1 MSFMTLH
8 RRTERPMTEAQDSGI
23 PRMAEVHNLAAAATT
38 LLERAAA
45 APAGRAAL
53 TLVPGAGVPLKQ
65 TLLALRGGVQLAE
78 HDAPGAATLQ
88 VLQGRVRLVTSEE
101 SWELGQGDHL
111 QLPPTP
117 HRLESLED
125 AAVLLTVAATQSR

>member
-1 MSFMTLH
+1 M
-8 RRTERPMTEAQDSGI
+8 ERPMSEARDSRDLTI
-23 PRMAEVHNLAAAATT
+23 TQVRNLDAAATA

-65 TLLALRGGVQLAE
+65 TLLAFRGGVHLAE
-78 HDAPGAATLQ
+78 HDAPGPATLQ

-101 SWELGQGDHL
+101 RWELGQGDHL
-111 QLPPTP
+111 QLPP
-117 HRLESLED
+117 
-125 AAVLLTVAATQSR
+125 SRHT

>member
-1 MSFMTLH
+1 
-8 RRTERPMTEAQDSGI
+8 MTEARDSRDPTI
-23 PRMAEVHNLAAAATT
+23 TQVRNLGAAATT
-38 LLERAAA
+38 LLERVAA

-65 TLLALRGGVQLAE
+65 TPLAFRGGVNLAE
-78 HDAPGAATLQ
+78 HDAPGPATLQ

-111 QLPPTP
+111 QIPSTR

-125 AAVLLTVAATQSR
+125 AAVLLTVAATQSS

>member
-1 MSFMTLH
+1 MMETL
-8 RRTERPMTEAQDSGI
+8 MTEGQDSGDVE
-23 PRMAEVHNLAAAATT
+23 RAQVHNLAAAAAE

-53 TLVPGAGVPLKQ
+53 TLVPGAGAPLKQ
-65 TLLALRGGVQLAE
+65 TLLAFRGGVRLAE

-88 VLQGRVRLVTSEE
+88 VLQGRVRLVTGEE

-111 QLPPTP
+111 QIPSTR
-117 HRLESLED
+117 HRLESLEE
-125 AAVLLTVAATQSR
+125 AVVLLTVAAPQSG

>member
-1 MSFMTLH
+1 M
-8 RRTERPMTEAQDSGI
+8 
-23 PRMAEVHNLAAAATT
+23 HNLAAAAVK

-65 TLLALRGGVQLAE
+65 TLLALRGGMQLAE

-101 SWELGQGDHL
+101 SCELGRGDHL
-111 QLPPTP
+111 QIPSTP
-117 HRLESLED
+117 APVGELEG
-125 AAVLLTVAATQSR
+125 AAVLLTVAATQSS

>member
-1 MSFMTLH
+1 
-8 RRTERPMTEAQDSGI
+8 MTEAQDSGDVE
-23 PRMAEVHNLAAAATT
+23 RAQVHNLAAAAVK

-53 TLVPGAGVPLKQ
+53 TLVPGAGAPLKQ
-65 TLLALRGGVQLAE
+65 TLLALRGGMQLAE

-101 SWELGQGDHL
+101 RLELGRGDHL
-111 QLPPTP
+111 QIPSTR
-117 HRLESLED
+117 HQLESLED
-125 AAVLLTVAATQSR
+125 AVVLLTVAATQSS

>member
-1 MSFMTLH
+1 
-8 RRTERPMTEAQDSGI
+8 MTEAHDSGDVEH
-23 PRMAEVHNLAAAATT
+23 AQVHNLTAAAAT

-45 APAGRAAL
+45 APASRAAL
-53 TLVPGAGVPLKQ
+53 TLVPGAGAPLKQ
-65 TLLALRGGVQLAE
+65 TLLALRGGVHLAE

-111 QLPPTP
+111 QIPSTQ

-125 AAVLLTVAATQSR
+125 AAVLLTVAATQSG

>member
-1 MSFMTLH
+1 
-8 RRTERPMTEAQDSGI
+8 MTEAQDSGDVE
-23 PRMAEVHNLAAAATT
+23 RAQMHNLAAAAVK

-65 TLLALRGGVQLAE
+65 TLLALRGGMQLAE

-88 VLQGRVRLVTSEE
+88 VLHGRVRLVTSEE
-101 SWELGQGDHL
+101 SWELGQGDTCSSR
-111 QLPPTP
+111 PPGTGWRAWRTP
-117 HRLESLED
+117 S
-125 AAVLLTVAATQSR
+125 SS